1 MQTGH
6 EFTLCE
12 EAALVY
18 KNPFLQQDERLDA
31 LNEIARFLRLPE
43 NSSLQFPTYRNCID
57 GTTDS
62 GEKITADELAA
73 QIEAHIKSEME
84 IESALFRNDG
94 IYEVTYFVKKE
105 SLRGM
110 PYNSFFRTGFSCM
123 ENAIDFAKSDAA
135 ENLLTFEITLRTIDK
150 PDEYVSG
157 TFNNSGELLRVDSSF
172 IGAEVF

>member
-1 MQTGH
+1 MINIRKLIPSKSLWQYVKEIEH

-57 GTTDS
+57 GAPDS

-73 QIEAHIKSEME
+73 QIEAHIK
-84 IESALFRNDG
+84 
-94 IYEVTYFVKKE
+94 
-105 SLRGM
+105 
-110 PYNSFFRTGFSCM
+110 
-123 ENAIDFAKSDAA
+123 
-135 ENLLTFEITLRTIDK
+135 
-150 PDEYVSG
+150 
-157 TFNNSGELLRVDSSF
+157 
-172 IGAEVF
+172 